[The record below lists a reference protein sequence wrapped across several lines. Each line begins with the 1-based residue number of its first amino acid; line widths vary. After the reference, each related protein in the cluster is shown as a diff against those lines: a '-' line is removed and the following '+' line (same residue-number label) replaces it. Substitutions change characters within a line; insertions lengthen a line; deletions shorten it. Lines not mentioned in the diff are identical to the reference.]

1 MITKSAK
8 VVVFGSTVFVG
19 FLIANNLNFEGMTS
33 TTQLTTKEYQNAIEE
48 KQKLLK
54 QISSLKE
61 GNEEILEKINKYS
74 DDDKKQEKV
83 VQDMT
88 KQLVDYGML
97 TGLNEVKGPGIVI
110 HISDGVS
117 NGEYENAYT
126 TWSKIFHDSDMSMLL
141 NELRAAGAEAIAI
154 NNYRIT
160 PLSAVMCN
168 AAFLRFED
176 GNQVYAPF
184 FIYAIGNPDN
194 LEEILTQDGSHIKRL
209 ELRGLNISIE
219 KIDEITMKSANIR
232 NINQT
237 TEYVEK

>member
-1 MITKSAK
+1 MVNKSAK
-8 VVVFGSTVFVG
+8 VVVFVSTVLVG
-19 FLIANNLNFEGMTS
+19 FLIANNFNLEGVAS
-33 TTQLTTKEYQNAIEE
+33 TTQLTAKEYQNAIEE

-54 QISSLKE
+54 QISSLKD

-74 DDDKKQEKV
+74 YDDEKQEKV

-88 KQLVDYGML
+88 RQLSDYGML

-117 NGEYENAYT
+117 NSEDNAYT

-141 NELRAAGAEAIAI
+141 NEIRAAGAEAISI

-184 FIYAIGNPDN
+184 FIYAIGNPDD

-219 KIDEITMKSANIR
+219 KLSEITMKSANMR
-232 NINQT
+232 NINET
-237 TEYVEK
+237 IEYVEK

>member
-1 MITKSAK
+1 MKNKSAK
-8 VVVFGSTVFVG
+8 IVVFISTLLVG
-19 FLIANNLNFEGMTS
+19 FLISNNFNFDGMAS
-33 TTQLTTKEYQNAIEE
+33 STQLSAKEYQNAIED

-54 QISSLKE
+54 QISSLKD

-74 DDDKKQEKV
+74 YDDKKKEKIV
-83 VQDMT
+83 EDMT
-88 KQLVDYGML
+88 RQLVDYGML

-110 HISDGVS
+110 KVSDGIS
-117 NGEYENAYT
+117 NGSYDNAYT

-141 NELRAAGAEAIAI
+141 NEIRAAGAEAISI

-168 AAFLRFED
+168 SAFLRFED

-194 LEEILTQDGSHIKRL
+194 LEEILTQDGSHINRL
-209 ELRGLNISIE
+209 KLRGLNIEIE
-219 KIDEITMKSANIR
+219 KQSEIIMKSANMR
-232 NINQT
+232 NIGST
-237 TEYVEK
+237 GEYVEK